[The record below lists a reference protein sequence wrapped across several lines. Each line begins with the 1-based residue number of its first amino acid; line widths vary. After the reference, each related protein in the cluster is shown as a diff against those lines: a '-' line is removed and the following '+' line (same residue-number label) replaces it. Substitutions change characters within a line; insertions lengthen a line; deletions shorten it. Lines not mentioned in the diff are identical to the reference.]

1 MTEADMQVIV
11 QEVMRRMLAG
21 DNSAG
26 GHAASNGTSAASS
39 QVGDNTMVTVA
50 SVVTRSDIEAFV
62 KDGKKRLLVKHGGL
76 ITPLARDLAAEHG
89 LEIVWGSGSNAGD
102 AGNSKAVGTRFIAS
116 SHTAPAQDGR
126 DESRPY
132 NHPEGRR
139 ATEHTLTGASPDGK
153 SALTCLRCSSCLEP
167 AFYERALSEMEH
179 STARVLGELR
189 AYIAR
194 CWLHEPADIATL
206 RAISRPPMGN
216 LPCCFY
222 ANFNLFWAGE
232 SMQVCRQQVKD
243 GILPV
248 QVVNAMLAGLLE
260 RHAARLEKWSMNE
273 TVALERMLV
282 HYFKGK
288 GPASSEEF
296 LAVVEHAMI
305 ALDRVQSWI
314 DGLLP
319 WSELDARLALRRPI
333 SVI

>member
-21 DNSAG
+21 DGSADSVS
-26 GHAASNGTSAASS
+26 SNGSNAGTSS
-39 QVGDNTMVTVA
+39 QPGDNATVSVT
-50 SVVTRSDIEAFV
+50 SVITRSDIETFA
-62 KDGKKRLLVKHGGL
+62 KAGKKRLLVKHGGL
-76 ITPLARDLAAEHG
+76 VTPLARDLAAEHG
-89 LEIVWGSGSNAGD
+89 LEIVWAGESNAGD
-102 AGNSKAVGTRFIAS
+102 RGGREDRGHRGDSTGSKTQTQHALTSAS
-116 SHTAPAQDGR
+116 T
-126 DESRPY
+126 
-132 NHPEGRR
+132 N
-139 ATEHTLTGASPDGK
+139 GK

-194 CWLHEPADIATL
+194 CWLHEPVDIATL
-206 RAISRPPMGN
+206 RTISRPPMGN

-243 GILPV
+243 GILPI
-248 QVVNAMLAGLLE
+248 QVVSTMLAGLLE
-260 RHAARLEKWSMNE
+260 RHAARLEKWSMTE
-273 TVALERMLV
+273 TVALERMLA

>member
-1 MTEADMQVIV
+1 MTEAEMQVIV
-11 QEVMRRMLAG
+11 QEVMRRMLA
-21 DNSAG
+21 DDAPANSSAS
-26 GHAASNGTSAASS
+26 SNGANAAPPR
-39 QVGDNTMVTVA
+39 VGDSATVSVT
-50 SVVTRSDIEAFV
+50 SVVTCGDIEAFV
-62 KDGKKRLLVKHGGL
+62 KEGKKRLLVKHGGL
-76 ITPLARDLAAEHG
+76 ITPLARDLAAERG
-89 LEIVWGSGSNAGD
+89 LEIMWSDQSNADD
-102 AGNSKAVGTRFIAS
+102 AGHA
-116 SHTAPAQDGR
+116 
-126 DESRPY
+126 
-132 NHPEGRR
+132 
-139 ATEHTLTGASPDGK
+139 LTGTSTNGK

-167 AFYERALSEMEH
+167 AFYERALSEIEH

-206 RAISRPPMGN
+206 RTISRPPMGN

-232 SMQVCRQQVKD
+232 SLQVCRQQVKD

-248 QVVNAMLAGLLE
+248 QVVSAMLAGLLE
-260 RHAARLEKWSMNE
+260 RHAARLEKWSMTE
-273 TVALERMLV
+273 TVALERMLA

>member
-1 MTEADMQVIV
+1 MTEAEMQVIV
-11 QEVMRRMLAG
+11 QEVMRRMLA
-21 DNSAG
+21 DEAP
-26 GHAASNGTSAASS
+26 ANGSASS
-39 QVGDNTMVTVA
+39 IGANTAPSRVGSNTTVSVT
-50 SVVTRSDIEAFV
+50 SVVTRGDIEALV

-76 ITPLARDLAAEHG
+76 ITPLARDLAAERG
-89 LEIVWGSGSNAGD
+89 LEIVWGSEPNAG
-102 AGNSKAVGTRFIAS
+102 GTVNNSAA
-116 SHTAPAQDGR
+116 HA
-126 DESRPY
+126 
-132 NHPEGRR
+132 
-139 ATEHTLTGASPDGK
+139 LTGTSTNGK

-189 AYIAR
+189 ACIAR
-194 CWLHEPADIATL
+194 CWLHEPPDIATL
-206 RAISRPPMGN
+206 RTISRPPMGN

-232 SMQVCRQQVKD
+232 SLQVCRQQVKD

-248 QVVNAMLAGLLE
+248 QVVSVMLAGLLE
-260 RHAARLEKWSMNE
+260 RHAARLEKWSMTE
-273 TVALERMLV
+273 TVALERMLA

>member
-11 QEVMRRMLAG
+11 QEVMRRVFANDG
-21 DNSAG
+21 SVDSASAYG
-26 GHAASNGTSAASS
+26 RAAPGSNNAAASS
-39 QVGDNTMVTVA
+39 QEDHASVVVTN
-50 SVVTRSDIEAFV
+50 VVTRSDIETFV

-76 ITPLARDLAAEHG
+76 VTPLARDLAAEHSI
-89 LEIVWGSGSNAGD
+89 EIVWAGESNAAAS
-102 AGNSKAVGTRFIAS
+102 AGSKTSGIAQ
-116 SHTAPAQDGR
+116 HTM
-126 DESRPY
+126 S
-132 NHPEGRR
+132 
-139 ATEHTLTGASPDGK
+139 GASANGK
-153 SALTCLRCSSCLEP
+153 SALACLRCSSCLEP
-167 AFYERALSEMEH
+167 AFYERALSELEH

-189 AYIAR
+189 AFIAR

-206 RAISRPPMGN
+206 RTVSRPPMGN

-232 SMQVCRQQVKD
+232 SLQVCRQQVKD
-243 GILPV
+243 SILPV
-248 QVVNAMLAGLLE
+248 QVVSTVLAGLLE
-260 RHAARLEKWSMNE
+260 RHAARLEKWSMTE

-282 HYFKGK
+282 HYFKGN
-288 GPASSEEF
+288 GPASGEEF

-319 WSELDARLALRRPI
+319 WSELDTRLALRRPI

>member
-11 QEVMRRMLAG
+11 QEVMRRMLGG
-21 DNSAG
+21 DGSADG
-26 GHAASNGTSAASS
+26 TLASGRAASNGNSAAISLQAADDATVS
-39 QVGDNTMVTVA
+39 VT
-50 SVVTRSDIEAFV
+50 SVVTRSDIEAFA
-62 KDGKKRLLVKHGGL
+62 KAGKKRLLVTHGGL
-76 ITPLARDLAAEHG
+76 VTPLARDLAAEHG
-89 LEIVWGSGSNAGD
+89 LEIVWAGESNVGD
-102 AGNSKAVGTRFIAS
+102 RGNSNGSKTQTQHA
-116 SHTAPAQDGR
+116 
-126 DESRPY
+126 
-132 NHPEGRR
+132 
-139 ATEHTLTGASPDGK
+139 LTGTSTNGK

-167 AFYERALSEMEH
+167 AFYERALAEMEH

-206 RAISRPPMGN
+206 RSIARPPMGN

-248 QVVNAMLAGLLE
+248 QVVSAMLAGLLE
-260 RHAARLEKWSMNE
+260 RHAARLEKWSMTE
-273 TVALERMLV
+273 TVALERMLA
-282 HYFKGK
+282 HYFKSK

>member
-1 MTEADMQVIV
+1 MTEADIEVIV
-11 QEVMRRMLAG
+11 QEVLRRMLAG
-21 DNSAG
+21 DGPADSAPADSR
-26 GHAASNGTSAASS
+26 AASNGSNAVIPSLAEDKAT
-39 QVGDNTMVTVA
+39 VNVT
-50 SVVTRSDIEAFV
+50 SVVTRGDIEAFA

-76 ITPLARDLAAEHG
+76 VTPLARDLAAEHG
-89 LEIVWGSGSNAGD
+89 LEIVWNGESNS
-102 AGNSKAVGTRFIAS
+102 GNSNGST
-116 SHTAPAQDGR
+116 TQ
-126 DESRPY
+126 
-132 NHPEGRR
+132 
-139 ATEHTLTGASPDGK
+139 TQHTLTSASMNGK

-206 RAISRPPMGN
+206 RTISRPPMGN

-232 SMQVCRQQVKD
+232 SLQVCRQQVKD

-248 QVVNAMLAGLLE
+248 QVVSTMLAGLLE
-260 RHAARLEKWSMNE
+260 RHAARLEKWSMTE
-273 TVALERMLV
+273 TVALERMLA
-282 HYFKGK
+282 HYFKSK

-305 ALDRVQSWI
+305 ALNRVQSWI

>member
-1 MTEADMQVIV
+1 MTEAEMQVIV

-21 DNSAG
+21 DDPADSASANG
-26 GHAASNGTSAASS
+26 RVASQERNTTSS
-39 QVGDNTMVTVA
+39 QVGDSATVSVS
-50 SVVTRSDIEAFV
+50 SVVTRSDIETFA
-62 KDGKKRLLVKHGGL
+62 KDGKKRLQVKHGGL
-76 ITPLARDLAAEHG
+76 ITPLARDLAAERG
-89 LEIVWGSGSNAGD
+89 LEIVWGGDSNAGQSNGSQAQ
-102 AGNSKAVGTRFIAS
+102 AG
-116 SHTAPAQDGR
+116 
-126 DESRPY
+126 
-132 NHPEGRR
+132 
-139 ATEHTLTGASPDGK
+139 HTLTGASQNGK

-206 RAISRPPMGN
+206 RTISRPPMGN

-248 QVVNAMLAGLLE
+248 QVVSAMLAGLLE
-260 RHAARLEKWSMNE
+260 RHAARLEKWSMTE

-282 HYFKGK
+282 HYFKSN